1 MQITYETFHLITSS
15 DGILLVSKKSTDH
28 PFIIVNN
35 DLLGL
40 VIFHA
45 GEANYSARIEV
56 KNAELLEFT
65 CMTTYYTVVQDSSHW
80 AVSIPYQGR
89 KVNPKALF
97 SFSDI
102 SMYKSFSEDD
112 FPKGFNKYKNLAVI
126 TGILE

>member
-1 MQITYETFHLITSS
+1 MKTTYKTFHLITSS

-45 GEANYSARIEV
+45 GEENYSARLEV
-56 KNAELLEFT
+56 KNMELLDFT

-80 AVSIPYQGR
+80 AVSIPYRGR
-89 KVNPKALF
+89 IINPKALF
-97 SFSDI
+97 G
-102 SMYKSFSEDD
+102 FSEISTHKCFSADD
-112 FPKGFNKYKNLAVI
+112 FPNRFNAYKNLAVI
-126 TGILE
+126 TGIQE